1 MGREE
6 KEKSIKYY
14 FPFLIGGLLIF
25 LFYVWECAEVV
36 TLSYRINELK
46 KDVVLLED
54 NNRHLKA
61 KLYHYTNLANID
73 KIARE
78 GKGMVFPQHENIV
91 FLKVNFNRPK
101 TSLNRAFFTA
111 KEDSKDAS
119 EVSHRQFY
127 AGSNRYSLHIG
138 N

>member
-1 MGREE
+1 METEERE
-6 KEKSIKYY
+6 KNVKYY
-14 FPFLIGGLLIF
+14 FLFLIGGLLIF

-46 KDVVLLED
+46 KDVVLLE
-54 NNRHLKA
+54 NNSRHLKA

-78 GKGMVFPQHENIV
+78 AKGMVFPQHENIV
-91 FLKVNFNRPK
+91 FLKVNSNCLK
-101 TSLNRAFFTA
+101 TSLNRAFFTTQ
-111 KEDSKDAS
+111 EDSKDAS

-127 AGSNRYSLHIG
+127 AGSNRYSLHTG